1 MCAAKSAKHLN
12 ANRRTIR
19 RTADPPLSLS
29 PSLPFF
35 SSPLYRPAL
44 FYLSAIPS
52 NHSAIP
58 NYAIL
63 SIESAIHYDGIVPVS
78 HKHLWRAFFFLFL
91 LLLLPAQKSMF
102 FFCLCLHNKKK
113 KKILFFAFV
122 LKFFLFNSVRRIS
135 RLLDSWL
142 ICLRFN
148 LILAKIYSL
157 LSWKLSLT
165 VKESID
171 MPVLKL
177 LFLLYYLFIFK
188 NPVYYLL
195 GNQSW
200 KSFYFD
206 VNFRFPS

>member
-113 KKILFFAFV
+113 KKFS
-122 LKFFLFNSVRRIS
+122 FL
-135 RLLDSWL
+135 
-142 ICLRFN
+142 
-148 LILAKIYSL
+148 L
-157 LSWKLSLT
+157 LSWNFFYLILCVVFPDFWILDLFVWDLIWFWRKFIRFYLENYLWLW
-165 VKESID
+165 KKASIC
-171 MPVLKL
+171 
-177 LFLLYYLFIFK
+177 
-188 NPVYYLL
+188 
-195 GNQSW
+195 
-200 KSFYFD
+200 
-206 VNFRFPS
+206 RC